1 MSAPVFLAEAST
13 AHPLSEYAAGSLYV
27 LDGAEGRHAGVVQ
40 RRGPG
45 ERIDVVDGAGV
56 RLRTVVE
63 SVAGAEVHL
72 RVEEVDVEPTPAVV
86 VTLVQALAKGDRDEM
101 AIEAAT
107 EVGVDAI
114 IPWQAERSVVVWRGD
129 RAAKSRARWASTVRA
144 ATKQARRS
152 PYPRRRAAA
161 EHQAARGQH
170 PRRGRR
176 GRHRGRAARGG
187 DRGPDDAALPDAGEL
202 LLVVGPEGGISEA
215 EVALLTEAGAALA
228 RLGPHV
234 LRTSTAGPVAIAL
247 LSTRLNRWHSSP
259 REVRSGA
266 GARDLVCA
274 TEMRDIR
281 HQISRSRLVLD
292 VNSTR
297 RFFSRSAK
305 VLGTT
310 SGSSSP

>member
-1 MSAPVFLAEAST
+1 MSAPVFLAEAAA
-13 AHPLSEYAAGSLYV
+13 AHPLSGYPAGSVYV

-72 RVEEVDVEPTPAVV
+72 RVEQVDVEPAPAVA
-86 VTLVQALAKGDRDEM
+86 VTLVQALAKGDRDEL

-129 RAAKSRARWASTVRA
+129 RAARSRARWVSTVRA
-144 ATKQARRS
+144 ATKQARRCRIPDVEVS
-152 PYPRRRAAA
+152 LTTK
-161 EHQAARGQH
+161 QLAART
-170 PRRGRR
+170 RSVV
-176 GRHRGRAARGG
+176 AAGG
-187 DRGPDDAALPDAGEL
+187 TVVVLHEDATYPLAGVPLPAAGEV
-202 LLVVGPEGGISEA
+202 LVIVGPEGGISEG
-215 EVALLTEAGAALA
+215 EVGLLAEAGAVTA

-247 LSTRLNRWHSSP
+247 LSERMGRW
-259 REVRSGA
+259 A
-266 GARDLVCA
+266 
-274 TEMRDIR
+274 
-281 HQISRSRLVLD
+281 
-292 VNSTR
+292 
-297 RFFSRSAK
+297 
-305 VLGTT
+305 
-310 SGSSSP
+310 